1 MPAYN
6 FGRAHHGR
14 DAHARTGSPDPR
26 SVEPRRDV
34 RSGAGLRRLVSPTTG
49 RTSDRRIW
57 AARGGDGERL
67 LVLLHG
73 MGANASVWERLL
85 SIVERSWS
93 GRWLAPDLRGHG
105 RSVREGPYGI
115 GAHAVDVA
123 TLIEAE
129 APGPVTLVGH
139 SFGGAVAALVATG
152 WFGPRVS
159 GVAAFGVKI
168 EWTEPE
174 IEKARSLAERP
185 APAFA
190 TREEATERYL
200 RISGLAG
207 LADPS
212 SATAAAGVIAVDGR
226 FQVALDP
233 RAYRAVGPSIAG
245 LLRLAA
251 APLRLA
257 AGERDPMVTLEQMR
271 RIDPAAQLFAGVGHN
286 AHWEV
291 PDRVWQF
298 IVGGTR

>member
-1 MPAYN
+1 VPS
-6 FGRAHHGR
+6 
-14 DAHARTGSPDPR
+14 TP
-26 SVEPRRDV
+26 
-34 RSGAGLRRLVSPTTG
+34 G
-49 RTSDRRIW
+49 RTSERRIW

-115 GAHAVDVA
+115 GAHAADVA
-123 TLIEAE
+123 ALIEAE

-207 LADPS
+207 LADQS

-226 FQVALDP
+226 FQVAMDP
-233 RAYRAVGPSIAG
+233 RAYGAVGPSIAG

-251 APLRLA
+251 VPLRLA
-257 AGERDPMVTLEQMR
+257 AGERDPMVTLEQMQ

-286 AHWEV
+286 AHWEA
-291 PDRVWQF
+291 PDGVWQF
-298 IVGGTR
+298 IVGGMR

>member
-1 MPAYN
+1 MPS
-6 FGRAHHGR
+6 
-14 DAHARTGSPDPR
+14 TP
-26 SVEPRRDV
+26 
-34 RSGAGLRRLVSPTTG
+34 G
-49 RTSDRRIW
+49 RTSERRIW

-115 GAHAVDVA
+115 GAHAADVA
-123 TLIEAE
+123 ALVEAE

-207 LADPS
+207 LADQS

-226 FQVALDP
+226 FQVAMDP
-233 RAYRAVGPSIAG
+233 RAYGAVGPSIAG

-251 APLRLA
+251 VPLRLA
-257 AGERDPMVTLEQMR
+257 AGERDPMVTLEQMQ

-286 AHWEV
+286 AHWEA
-291 PDRVWQF
+291 PDGVWQF
-298 IVGGTR
+298 IVGGMR

>member
-1 MPAYN
+1 
-6 FGRAHHGR
+6 
-14 DAHARTGSPDPR
+14 
-26 SVEPRRDV
+26 
-34 RSGAGLRRLVSPTTG
+34 
-49 RTSDRRIW
+49 
-57 AARGGDGERL
+57 
-67 LVLLHG
+67 

-105 RSVREGPYGI
+105 RSLREGPYGI
-115 GAHAVDVA
+115 GAHAADVA
-123 TLIEAE
+123 ALIEAE

-168 EWTEPE
+168 EWTQPE

-212 SATAAAGVIAVDGR
+212 SPTAAAGVIAGDGC
-226 FQVALDP
+226 FQVAMDP
-233 RAYRAVGPSIAG
+233 RAYGAVGPSIAD

-257 AGERDPMVTLEQMR
+257 AGERDSMVTLEQMQQ
-271 RIDPAAQLFAGVGHN
+271 IDPAAQLFPGVGHN
-286 AHWEV
+286 AHWEA

>member
-1 MPAYN
+1 MPS
-6 FGRAHHGR
+6 
-14 DAHARTGSPDPR
+14 TP
-26 SVEPRRDV
+26 
-34 RSGAGLRRLVSPTTG
+34 G
-49 RTSDRRIW
+49 RTSERRIW

-105 RSVREGPYGI
+105 RSLREGPYGI
-115 GAHAVDVA
+115 GAHAADVA
-123 TLIEAE
+123 ALIEAE

-207 LADPS
+207 LADQS

-226 FQVALDP
+226 FQVAMDP
-233 RAYRAVGPSIAG
+233 RAYGAVGPSIAG

-251 APLRLA
+251 VPLRLA
-257 AGERDPMVTLEQMR
+257 AGERDPMVTLEQMQ

-286 AHWEV
+286 AHWEA
-291 PDRVWQF
+291 PDGVWQF
-298 IVGGTR
+298 IVGGMR

>member
-1 MPAYN
+1 
-6 FGRAHHGR
+6 
-14 DAHARTGSPDPR
+14 
-26 SVEPRRDV
+26 
-34 RSGAGLRRLVSPTTG
+34 
-49 RTSDRRIW
+49 
-57 AARGGDGERL
+57 
-67 LVLLHG
+67 

-105 RSVREGPYGI
+105 RSLREGPYGI
-115 GAHAVDVA
+115 GAHAADVA
-123 TLIEAE
+123 ALIEAE

-185 APAFA
+185 APTFA

-207 LADPS
+207 LADQS

-226 FQVALDP
+226 FQVAMDP
-233 RAYRAVGPSIAG
+233 RAYGAVGPSIAG

-257 AGERDPMVTLEQMR
+257 AGERDPMVTLEQMQ

-286 AHWEV
+286 AHWEA

>member
-1 MPAYN
+1 
-6 FGRAHHGR
+6 
-14 DAHARTGSPDPR
+14 
-26 SVEPRRDV
+26 
-34 RSGAGLRRLVSPTTG
+34 
-49 RTSDRRIW
+49 
-57 AARGGDGERL
+57 
-67 LVLLHG
+67 

-115 GAHAVDVA
+115 GAHAADVA
-123 TLIEAE
+123 ALVEAE

-174 IEKARSLAERP
+174 IEKARSLAEHP

-207 LADPS
+207 LADQS

-226 FQVALDP
+226 FQVAMDP
-233 RAYRAVGPSIAG
+233 RAYGAVGPSIAG

-251 APLRLA
+251 VPLRLA
-257 AGERDPMVTLEQMR
+257 AGERDPMVTLEQMQ

-286 AHWEV
+286 AHWEA
-291 PDRVWQF
+291 PDGVWQF
-298 IVGGTR
+298 IVGGMR

>member
-1 MPAYN
+1 
-6 FGRAHHGR
+6 
-14 DAHARTGSPDPR
+14 
-26 SVEPRRDV
+26 
-34 RSGAGLRRLVSPTTG
+34 
-49 RTSDRRIW
+49 
-57 AARGGDGERL
+57 
-67 LVLLHG
+67 

-85 SIVERSWS
+85 SIVGRSWS

-105 RSVREGPYGI
+105 RSLREGPYGI
-115 GAHAVDVA
+115 GAHAADVA
-123 TLIEAE
+123 ALIEAE

-207 LADPS
+207 LADQS

-226 FQVALDP
+226 FQVAMDP
-233 RAYRAVGPSIAG
+233 RAYGAVGPSIAG

-251 APLRLA
+251 VPLRLA
-257 AGERDPMVTLEQMR
+257 AGERDPMVTLEQMQ

-286 AHWEV
+286 AHWEA
-291 PDRVWQF
+291 PDGVWQF
-298 IVGGTR
+298 IVGGMR

>member
-1 MPAYN
+1 MPS
-6 FGRAHHGR
+6 
-14 DAHARTGSPDPR
+14 TP
-26 SVEPRRDV
+26 
-34 RSGAGLRRLVSPTTG
+34 G
-49 RTSDRRIW
+49 RTSERRIW

-115 GAHAVDVA
+115 GAHAADVA
-123 TLIEAE
+123 ALVEAE

-174 IEKARSLAERP
+174 IEKARSLAEHP

-207 LADPS
+207 LADQS

-226 FQVALDP
+226 FQVAMDP
-233 RAYRAVGPSIAG
+233 RAYGAVGPSIAG

-251 APLRLA
+251 VPLRLA
-257 AGERDPMVTLEQMR
+257 AGERDPMVTLEQMQ

-286 AHWEV
+286 AHWEA
-291 PDRVWQF
+291 PDGVWQF
-298 IVGGTR
+298 IVGGMR